1 VRAGRAAFLRGL
13 AAAAIG
19 AILLTGCGG
28 GESEAEQKKNE
39 AQVESAVREARV
51 KSLLKVKAAEDRR
64 REEHP
69 NQVLAPAKFR
79 GVLATRYETDREICS
94 AIPAPEAAESLGL
107 DGGADPEEIADA
119 YGKQFSG
126 RFREAASEGCLAG
139 FESQS

>member
-69 NQVLAPAKFR
+69 NEVLAPARFK
-79 GVLATRYETDREICS
+79 GALATRYETDREICS
-94 AIPAPEAAESLGL
+94 AIPAAEAAANLGL
-107 DGGADPEEIADA
+107 DEDADPEEIAEA
-119 YGKQFSG
+119 YGKQFPG
-126 RFREAASEGCLAG
+126 RFRGAASKGCLAG
-139 FESQS
+139 LESQS